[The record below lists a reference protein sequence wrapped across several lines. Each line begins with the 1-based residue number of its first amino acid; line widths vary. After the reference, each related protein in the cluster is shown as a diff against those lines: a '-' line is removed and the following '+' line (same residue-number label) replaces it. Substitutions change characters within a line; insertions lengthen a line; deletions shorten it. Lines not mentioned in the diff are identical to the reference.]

1 MIKSHRRIFLF
12 LLAFSVC
19 MIVGYLSYNTYGNL
33 GFALQLRGKKVI
45 AFILVSLAISLST
58 ISFQSIVGNQFLTP
72 GILGL
77 DQLYVL
83 IQTVLFFFFG
93 GAVIL
98 SQQSIF
104 MFFLNVIAMSVLS
117 VLFLLLFI
125 DKMTGNLYLLLM
137 VGIVSGTMF
146 SSVSTFLQVIMNPN
160 EYDLLQGKLFASFS
174 NVNSHYLII
183 AGVIILCCAVALYFV
198 SKQLDVMLLGPMQA
212 TVFGISV
219 YQFQIC
225 ILFIVALLTAVSTAL
240 VGPTIFLGFIIS
252 TICYRLFLTYK
263 HQTLFIG
270 GFFISVILLVGGQLL
285 FEQVFQLNTTIGIII
300 QFVGGIFFL
309 GKIFHE
315 RMKQ

>member
-1 MIKSHRRIFLF
+1 MIQTQRRILFF
-12 LLAFSVC
+12 LLTFSIC
-19 MIVGYLSYNTYGNL
+19 MVIGYLAYNTYGNFT
-33 GFALQLRGKKVI
+33 FAFQLRGKKVI
-45 AFILVSLAISLST
+45 AFILVSLAITLST

-93 GAVIL
+93 GGVIL

-117 VLFLLLFI
+117 VLFMLVFI

-146 SSVSTFLQVIMNPN
+146 SSISTFLQVTMNPN

-183 AGVIILCCAVALYFV
+183 SGVIILCCSVVLYFV
-198 SKQLDVMLLGPMQA
+198 SRQLDVMLLGPMQA
-212 TVFGISV
+212 TAFGISV
-219 YQFQIC
+219 YRFQIC

-252 TICYRLFLTYK
+252 TICYRLFSTYK
-263 HQTLFIG
+263 HHTLFIG
-270 GFFISVILLVGGQLL
+270 GFFISTILLVGGQLV

-300 QFVGGIFFL
+300 QFVGGTFFL
-309 GKIFHE
+309 GKIFCE

>member
-1 MIKSHRRIFLF
+1 MKKAHVRLLLLLF
-12 LLAFSVC
+12 VFSIC
-19 MIVGYLSYNTYGNL
+19 MIVGYVSYNTYGN
-33 GFALQLRGKKVI
+33 FAFAFQLRGKKVI

-58 ISFQSIVGNQFLTP
+58 ISFQSVVGNQFLTP

-93 GAVIL
+93 GAVML

-104 MFFLNVIAMSVLS
+104 MFFLNVIAMSILS
-117 VLFLLLFI
+117 VLFLLIFI

-146 SSVSTFLQVIMNPN
+146 SSVSTCLQVMMNPN

-174 NVNSHYLII
+174 NVNSQYLLI
-183 AGVIILCCAVALYFV
+183 AGIIIVLCAIILYRI
-198 SKQLDVMLLGPMQA
+198 SRQLDVMTLGPMQA

-219 YQFQIC
+219 YYFQIGV
-225 ILFIVALLTAVSTAL
+225 LFVVSLLTAVSTAL
-240 VGPTIFLGFIIS
+240 VGPTIFLGFIVS
-252 TICYRLFLTYK
+252 TICYRLFSTYR

-270 GFFISVILLVGGQLL
+270 SFLLCVLLLVGGQLL
-285 FEQVFQLNTTIGIII
+285 FEQVFKLNTTIGIII